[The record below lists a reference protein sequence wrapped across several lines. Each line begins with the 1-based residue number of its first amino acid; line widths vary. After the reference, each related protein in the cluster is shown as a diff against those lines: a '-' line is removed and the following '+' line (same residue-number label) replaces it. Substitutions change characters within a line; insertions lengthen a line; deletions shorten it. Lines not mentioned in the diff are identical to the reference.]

1 MEFHCCKVIY
11 SGNFTQ
17 RCRQIE
23 MRRQIKTHGD
33 STKETLSESWRYKD
47 VNVMPIDYMMAIKL
61 ACCNKPKH

>member
-1 MEFHCCKVIY
+1 
-11 SGNFTQ
+11 
-17 RCRQIE
+17 